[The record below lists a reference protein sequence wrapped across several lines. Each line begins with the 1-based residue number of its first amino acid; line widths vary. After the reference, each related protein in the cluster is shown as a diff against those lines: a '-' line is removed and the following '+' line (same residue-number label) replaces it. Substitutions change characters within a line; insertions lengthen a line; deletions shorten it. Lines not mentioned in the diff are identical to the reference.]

1 MAVTRCKMCDQHIEW
16 LYTRTGRRAPFN
28 HQLVPP
34 AELGD
39 QTGWLISRVTV
50 RGQTRAVV
58 QPMQHCNA
66 GKREAVRW
74 VLVRHDCRPV
84 AAEAATPAARCG

>member
-1 MAVTRCKMCDQHIEW
+1 MSVIRCRGCGQHVEW

-34 AELGD
+34 TDLGEGE
-39 QTGWLISRVTV
+39 TGWLISRVTI
-50 RGQTRAVV
+50 RGQQRAVA

-66 GKREAVRW
+66 GKRDAVRW
-74 VLVRHDCRPV
+74 VLVRHDCR
-84 AAEAATPAARCG
+84 EAAISAAPPG